1 LSETQIAAKIE
12 VALITVTTERKG
24 IIIIVDL
31 ITPTQ
36 IIGLLHHH
44 TILEVVVLQGEG
56 VHLEAEVE
64 QIKIIKTLI

>member
-1 LSETQIAAKIE
+1 MSETQIAAKIE

-24 IIIIVDL
+24 VIITVDL

-36 IIGLLHHH
+36 IIGLLLHH